1 MQIDPAMKTQQRCFR
16 CAEFAFGQQ
25 PALIPERQARHLL
38 RQLQLQL
45 LASLRQRC
53 AQLKQMPLNQA
64 RRGCDGHNGP
74 LDGRIGVWH
83 RALGF

>member
-1 MQIDPAMKTQQRCFR
+1 MQIDLAVKTQQRFFR
-16 CAEFAFGQQ
+16 CAEFAFGEQ
-25 PALIPERQARHLL
+25 PALITERQAGHLL

-53 AQLKQMPLNQA
+53 AELKQMPLNQA
-64 RRGCDGHNGP
+64 RRGCDGHDGP

>member
-1 MQIDPAMKTQQRCFR
+1 MQIDLAVKTQQRFFR
-16 CAEFAFGQQ
+16 CAEFAFGEQ
-25 PALIPERQARHLL
+25 PALITERQAGHLL

-53 AQLKQMPLNQA
+53 AELKEMPLNQA
-64 RRGCDGHNGP
+64 RRGFDGHDGP

-83 RALGF
+83 KALVF